1 MNRCPN
7 EGCRKELLKAE
18 LQPHLERCAHRTA
31 PCNLCNA
38 DIVLSNFIEHCTTA
52 CPKRSVICKVCSA
65 TIFAEETKEH
75 SKTCHVT
82 GDGDKEKSAVP
93 KGKGGAK
100 KKAKSGGTNTDAEVK
115 ELRKL
120 LNSAMKEIAD
130 LKLSQ
135 SIQERKTAALLR
147 RAGASFVWCLE
158 SYRRLRRN
166 AISRRDDCLSE
177 PFFFGLAGC
186 KFRLQVNLYGVG
198 GGAGTHMAFF
208 VQFKVIDL
216 ARMDSCCVKKARC
229 LIRVASQREGVE
241 HVDHTFDFSAS
252 GQDRRRSTS
261 RPLHMWNTLFG
272 REKFILFQE
281 LEDQRVGYVVDDML
295 ILEFH
300 VID

>member
-1 MNRCPN
+1 MPGRSWSADACSIAGFSSLDGMHSCDYTRVVATHLDCVESGKGALRGN
-7 EGCRKELLKAE
+7 
-18 LQPHLERCAHRTA
+18 QPRA
-31 PCNLCNA
+31 PA
-38 DIVLSNFIEHCTTA
+38 DSPMCLSLMSTM
-52 CPKRSVICKVCSA
+52 
-65 TIFAEETKEH
+65 
-75 SKTCHVT
+75 
-82 GDGDKEKSAVP
+82 KSAVP
-93 KGKGGAK
+93 KGKGGPR

-166 AISRRDDCLSE
+166 AVSRREDCLSE

-208 VQFKVIDL
+208 VQFKVVDL
-216 ARMDSCCVKKARC
+216 ARMDSCCIKKT
-229 LIRVASQREGVE
+229 RV
-241 HVDHTFDFSAS
+241 
-252 GQDRRRSTS
+252 TS
-261 RPLHMWNTLFG
+261 C
-272 REKFILFQE
+272 
-281 LEDQRVGYVVDDML
+281 
-295 ILEFH
+295 
-300 VID
+300 

>member
-1 MNRCPN
+1 MQRCPN
-7 EGCRKELLKAE
+7 GGCCKEISETELK
-18 LQPHLERCAHRTA
+18 PHLERCAYRTT

-38 DIVLSNFIEHCTTA
+38 DIVLTNFIEHCTTA
-52 CPKRSVICKVCSA
+52 CPKRSVICMICSA
-65 TIFAEETKEH
+65 AIFAEETKEH
-75 SKTCHVT
+75 SKICRVK
-82 GDGDKEKSAVP
+82 GDEEKSVIP
-93 KGKGGAK
+93 KSKGPSK
-100 KKAKSGGTNTDAEVK
+100 KKSKSDSMTADSELK
-115 ELRKL
+115 ELRRL
-120 LNSAMKEIAD
+120 LNTAMREIAE

-147 RAGASFVWCLE
+147 RTGASFIWCLE
-158 SYRRLRRN
+158 SYRRLRRH

-177 PFFFGLAGC
+177 PIFFGLAGC

-208 VQFKVIDL
+208 VQFKVVDL
-216 ARMDSCCVKKARC
+216 ARMDSCCVKKTRC
-229 LIRVASQREGVE
+229 LIRVASQREGVD
-241 HVDHTFDFSAS
+241 HVDHTFEFCVS

-272 REKFILFQE
+272 REKFILFEE